1 MGLPKRKGAKSK
13 RALMNPKKV
22 THTSL
27 ESRIYSVSRD
37 IIDRS
42 SNSTPRT
49 SKIPI
54 PFGHK
59 KGSVRVIM
67 QKSIRSSKK
76 KFGSDYR
83 RLQDSHDELVSTST
97 VREMMT
103 AVTDTMESKN
113 LSRDKIG
120 ELDSLFD
127 EISRVRLP
135 TRFSGYSLQDDRMQ
149 HPTGGGK
156 GYFADPKATAARHY
170 ELDLKRKEAVV
181 TAMEEEAKK
190 AGATGT
196 DIVHAGIREAIVF
209 TLNEFTAPI
218 TAADVK
224 PFSRVS
230 NVPDS
235 QLQSQV
241 EAREQLKE
249 IVKKVGGT
257 VEKGPKGMSR
267 PWASRR
273 LEAQPGKER
282 IRSASP
288 FRR

>member
-27 ESRIYSVSRD
+27 ESRIRSVSRD
-37 IIDRS
+37 ITDRS
-42 SNSTPRT
+42 SDSTPRT

-67 QKSIRSSKK
+67 QKNIRSSKK

-83 RLQDSHDELVSTST
+83 KLQDNHDELVSTST

-103 AVTDTMESKN
+103 AVTDTMESIN

-181 TAMEEEAKK
+181 TAMEDAAK

-196 DIVHAGIREAIVF
+196 EIVHAGIREGIVF

-230 NVPDS
+230 NVPDT
-235 QLQSQV
+235 QLMEQV
-241 EAREQLKE
+241 EAREQLK
-249 IVKKVGGT
+249 IILQKIGGT

-273 LEAQPGKER
+273 AQPGNER
-282 IRSASP
+282 KRSASP